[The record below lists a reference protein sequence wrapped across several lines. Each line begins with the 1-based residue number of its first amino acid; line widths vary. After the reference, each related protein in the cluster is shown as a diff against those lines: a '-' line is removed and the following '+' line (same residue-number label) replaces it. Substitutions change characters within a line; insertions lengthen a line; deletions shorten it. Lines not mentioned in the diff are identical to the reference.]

1 MASKAEI
8 AVAMAAR
15 KDIVPLTRADVLGGV
30 QRVHMN
36 DRHRP
41 DGTCYEWRSN
51 GRVQT
56 WKTRP
61 NDFRWPV
68 KYGMYEYGSIDSY
81 DVKDYH
87 RADTCPVDRAL
98 REYWAQGRLP
108 LGKFRAKGLVAEAAR
123 RSRDARHQARRK
135 DGRFA

>member
-51 GRVQT
+51 GRVQRST
-56 WKTRP
+56 GQTLGYVTEWHGGRWWYSGADWERDDLPDTR
-61 NDFRWPV
+61 
-68 KYGMYEYGSIDSY
+68 
-81 DVKDYH
+81 
-87 RADTCPVDRAL
+87 AAAARAL
-98 REYWAQGRLP
+98 LRQHGSPRH
-108 LGKFRAKGLVAEAAR
+108 RRRR
-123 RSRDARHQARRK
+123 RS
-135 DGRFA
+135 